1 MTKRVL
7 ICGAGIGGLT
17 AGLRLRRLGWDVRL
31 FEREPEIRTAGAGLN
46 LWPNGVRI
54 LRELGVGEEFAS
66 ISTSLSRYRTFSST
80 GEVLDVRDVRTWSAQ
95 FGGVLAGVYRRDLNR
110 MLADALGR
118 ERIHLEHALV
128 GVEESAGGVTCR
140 FSNGQVVHGDLLIGA
155 DGIHSV
161 VRRSLFGEREFSSDG
176 LVRWRGLFDLADTD
190 IDPMA
195 EAEVWGPDGHFGY
208 LPMGKGRA
216 YWFAAGEGIVDDV
229 EEFFARFGAWEG
241 SPVPGLLR
249 ATDRPTII
257 RNALH
262 DFVEPLEK
270 WCSARIALLGDA
282 AHPML
287 PGLAQGANQALADVS
302 ALGRALA
309 SGNDVPAA
317 LAAYQ
322 EERIPAVA
330 PVVRLS
336 RSLFDFESEN
346 HDSSVGSGNPLFA
359 RYERY
364 VEGVH

>member
-7 ICGAGIGGLT
+7 VCGAGIGGLT
-17 AGLRLRRLGWDVRL
+17 AGLRFRQLGWEVLL

-54 LRELGVGEEFAS
+54 LRELGVGEQLAS

-80 GEVLDVRDVRTWSAQ
+80 GEVLDVRDITAWSAR

-118 ERIHLEHALV
+118 ERIHLDHALT
-128 GVEESAGGVTCR
+128 GVEESADRVTCR
-140 FSNGQVVHGDLLIGA
+140 FSNGRVVHGDVLIGA

-161 VRRSLFGEREFSSDG
+161 VRTSLFGEREFSSDG
-176 LVRWRGLFDLADTD
+176 LVRWRGLFDLADTG

-216 YWFAAGEGIVDDV
+216 YWFAAGDGLVDDV
-229 EEFFARFGAWEG
+229 EAFFARFGAWAG
-241 SPVPGLLR
+241 SPVPDLLR

-262 DFVEPLEK
+262 DFVKPLKE
-270 WCSARIALLGDA
+270 WCSSRIALLGDA

-302 ALGRALA
+302 ALGRALE
-309 SGNDVPAA
+309 SGRDVPAA

-322 EERIPAVA
+322 EERIAAVE

-336 RSLFDFESEN
+336 RSLFDFGSEN
-346 HDSSVGSGNPLFA
+346 LDSELGSGNPLFA

-364 VEGVH
+364 VEGVY